1 MPAAVPAITAADI
14 DFHRLDAELIA
25 AGIDTTQF
33 GFYDQTCALT
43 PKDLREKYARWV
55 SLRPRDDAYDVHVRN
70 VVPKLCAL
78 IIEAFEAD
86 NWHGGCVE
94 ASCMMSRMLDR
105 LGVWSFS
112 VLGSTTFEVESLGLA
127 CGFYKHDF
135 QDFQD
140 AVLGHAWVVVPP
152 YGVVD
157 ATVCLQYWGDD
168 PITQLLPE
176 FVAEETMRRI
186 APDVSDV
193 VSWRMRNSISQMDE
207 FLDPQLHLRLEPDLL
222 KFGMDFPAVQI
233 SDGPLNMR
241 YVPMT
246 IYISDGPLET
256 INAEGFIGRNG
267 GQIWDQVV
275 GPAFEV

>member
-1 MPAAVPAITAADI
+1 MPAVSPEITAADI
-14 DFHRLDAELIA
+14 DFQRLDAELTA
-25 AGIDTTQF
+25 AGLDTSQF
-33 GFYDQTCALT
+33 GFYDQPSSIA
-43 PKDLREKYARWV
+43 PKDLHRKYARWV
-55 SLRPRDDAYDVHVRN
+55 SLRPRDAAYDAHVRA
-70 VVPKLCAL
+70 VVPMLCHL
-78 IIEAFEAD
+78 IIAAFEAD

-94 ASCMMSRMLDR
+94 ASTMMSRMLDR

-112 VLGSTTFEVESLGLA
+112 VLGSTTFEVETLGLA

-140 AVLGHAWVVVPP
+140 AVLGHAWVVIPP

-157 ATVCLQYWGDD
+157 ATVCLQQWGDD
-168 PITQLLPE
+168 PITQFLPE
-176 FVAEETMRRI
+176 FVAEETVRCI

-193 VSWRMRNSISQMDE
+193 VSWRMRNSMSQMDE

-233 SDGPLNMR
+233 ADGPLNMR
-241 YVPMT
+241 YVPVEIFM
-246 IYISDGPLET
+246 SEGPLET
-256 INAEGFIGRNG
+256 INEGGVIGRTG

-275 GPAFEV
+275 GPEFDI